1 MSLMLEGRRIIIT
14 GVSGTNGLAFAEKAV
29 EYGATVVGF
38 SRRWKEEY
46 TEQINNAGPG
56 TFTWMKCDVTK
67 KEMVQE
73 CVDKAAEL
81 MGGIDATVCT
91 PLLYWDKPIL
101 YLTKEDFDQMFAT
114 CFYGTVYMNQCCFP
128 YLKESQGTIINFG
141 SGAGVTSKVVSIAPA
156 HYSAAKGAVHAW
168 TKKLAA
174 EWGQY
179 GITANVFNPMVWA
192 NESYNSLNTPQ
203 KLAWFEGRINQNLYI
218 PQVYLER
225 PGAKVLIAP
234 YVCFLCSKEAKYITG
249 QILNCDGGMVESR

>member
-1 MSLMLEGRRIIIT
+1 
-14 GVSGTNGLAFAEKAV
+14 
-29 EYGATVVGF
+29 
-38 SRRWKEEY
+38 
-46 TEQINNAGPG
+46 
-56 TFTWMKCDVTK
+56 MKCDVTK

-101 YLTKEDFDQMFAT
+101 YLTRDDFEQMFDT
-114 CFYGTVYMNQCCFP
+114 CFYGTVYMNQVCFP
-128 YLKESQGTIINFG
+128 YLKESKGTIINFG